1 MVGGRADCG
10 GGVMTLHSFDNKR
23 KSSDAAEMKPT
34 DARIHAR
41 TLRRFGHWRGGKKG
55 RRVASFSLTTAAQ
68 VFQRGF
74 AQSGD
79 ISSPHCALM
88 PPTL

>member
-34 DARIHAR
+34 DARIHDGLD
-41 TLRRFGHWRGGKKG
+41 TGGEEKREG
-55 RRVASFSLTTAAQ
+55 E
-68 VFQRGF
+68 
-74 AQSGD
+74 
-79 ISSPHCALM
+79 
-88 PPTL
+88 